1 MKMTVV
7 TLLFLLF
14 LWGCQ
19 DDGIPEGTLLKTPP
33 PVNPILRNKI
43 ETAKS
48 FGDLFTLKRTVHL
61 ETSKESLIGTVE
73 TLDYLPDR
81 KMFLIFDQATTK
93 TIFLFDDKGKFLT
106 KIGRKGKGPGEIT
119 DPYAVAF
126 DHNRIV
132 VYCWPPPR
140 LLFFTFEGTYLEEIS
155 FMEKDWDFNPG
166 KMVLWKNDLYVYTN
180 DPYRR
185 TSPDGKEYRVFKL
198 KNAHRFDRAFG
209 KPEETFDFGE
219 GSIIVC
225 NDNLLYTGI
234 FDGNI
239 YRIDPSSNTHSIF
252 CALGSL
258 TDVGKIK
265 TSQNHLQYIMTHIKD
280 LDSMVRLSALDNVLF
295 LERHKMMTL
304 IDLSGKII
312 RKDLPKEIHLPQDF
326 DSYASRRGFSFYDK
340 GIIVIANLK
349 SGLSETNVPNPSLI
363 IYELNTPSEN

>member
-1 MKMTVV
+1 MKMSIV
-7 TLLFLLF
+7 TLLFALF

-19 DDGIPEGTLLKTPP
+19 NDEIPEGTLLRMPP

-43 ETAKS
+43 EHAKS
-48 FGDLFTLKRTVHL
+48 FGDLFTLKRTVPL
-61 ETSKESLIGTVE
+61 ETSKESLVGTVE

-81 KMFLIFDQATTK
+81 NLFLLFDRATTK

-106 KIGRKGKGPGEIT
+106 KIGRKGKGPGEIS

-126 DHNRIV
+126 DHNGII

-140 LLFFTFEGTYLEEIS
+140 LLFFTFEGTYLKEIS
-155 FMEKDWDFNPG
+155 FIEKKWDFAPER
-166 KMVLWKNDLYVYTN
+166 MLLWKNDLYVYTN
-180 DPYRR
+180 DPYSR
-185 TSPDGKEYRVFKL
+185 TAPDGKEHRVFRL
-198 KNAHRFDRAFG
+198 KNANRFDRAFG
-209 KPEETFDFGE
+209 EPEETFDFGE

-239 YRIDPSSNTHSIF
+239 YRIDPSSNTNSIF

-258 TDVGKIK
+258 FDISKIK
-265 TSQNHLQYIMTHIKD
+265 TSQNHLQYIMTHMRD
-280 LDSMVRLSALDNVLF
+280 LDSMVRLSVIDNVVF
-295 LERHKMMTL
+295 LERHTMMTL

-312 RKDLPKEIHLPQDF
+312 RRDLPKEIHLPLDF

-349 SGLSETNVPNPSLI
+349 SRLSETNVPNPSLMM
-363 IYELNTPSEN
+363 YELNAANEN